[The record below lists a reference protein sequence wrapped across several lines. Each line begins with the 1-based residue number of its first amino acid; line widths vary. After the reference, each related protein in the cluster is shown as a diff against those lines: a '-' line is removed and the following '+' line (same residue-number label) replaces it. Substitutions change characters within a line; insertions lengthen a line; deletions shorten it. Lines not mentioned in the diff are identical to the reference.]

1 MGVAQLV
8 ELRIVVP
15 AVVGSNPIVHPINNP
30 HIVTLHFKILC
41 TVRTL
46 VTEYLLSKVENNILI
61 IYILPVFLF
70 MHILL
75 NQLHISGIT
84 LPIELLS
91 SIKRAYI

>member
-1 MGVAQLV
+1 
-8 ELRIVVP
+8 
-15 AVVGSNPIVHPINNP
+15 
-30 HIVTLHFKILC
+30 
-41 TVRTL
+41 L